1 MSNFTRFRKTAVAA
15 INNITLTE
23 LFARMWSNGDDETLT
38 KLAGNYE
45 IISEK
50 CDDENFNINI
60 HDYVYDA
67 GHSYLVI
74 KVSGKDNYEIA
85 DDMLVYA
92 YSIEVSENDS
102 CPYTYETYVLK
113 KENGEYYYA
122 LEFTTDPT
130 INESTITLQDI
141 IFSHGEIGADGHAT
155 SYGNVIDTAKYTL
168 KFKVTSDSSYVSVDV
183 DGIEYRIT
191 SLGIYTDLDAFDL
204 IEQAAYDSKKHIWN
218 KENACVVLKGDR
230 RAYFYPA
237 FENEKCSAYYLSS
250 PIDTDDVVGIKIGEK
265 IYYAK

>member
-23 LFARMWSNGDDETLT
+23 LFARMWSNSDDETLA

-50 CDDENFNINI
+50 RDDENFNISI
-60 HDYVYDA
+60 HDYLYDA

-92 YSIEVSENDS
+92 YNIEVSENDS

-113 KENGEYYYA
+113 KKMHVLFLREKKE
-122 LEFTTDPT
+122 L
-130 INESTITLQDI
+130 ISILL
-141 IFSHGEIGADGHAT
+141 
-155 SYGNVIDTAKYTL
+155 L
-168 KFKVTSDSSYVSVDV
+168 KM
-183 DGIEYRIT
+183 RNARHN
-191 SLGIYTDLDAFDL
+191 IYQVRL
-204 IEQAAYDSKKHIWN
+204 I
-218 KENACVVLKGDR
+218 R
-230 RAYFYPA
+230 MM
-237 FENEKCSAYYLSS
+237 
-250 PIDTDDVVGIKIGEK
+250 
-265 IYYAK
+265 